1 MTQFVIGQPVTT
13 AVPGV
18 SVDAGLPVGR
28 HRFRL
33 VVVDSAGN
41 RSQPD
46 DRVVQVLAA
55 SVGPLTHVVTPIDP
69 VSPG

>member
-1 MTQFVIGQPVTT
+1 MTQFVIGQAVTT
-13 AVPGV
+13 NVPRV
-18 SVDAGLPVGR
+18 LVDAGLPAGR

-55 SVGPLTHVVTPIDP
+55 GVGPLTHVVTP
-69 VSPG
+69 G